1 MPAPAC
7 VSHHTHGATP
17 AVAAAFLGWMLD
29 AFDFFAVVFL
39 IGILARHF
47 AVSKTDI
54 VLTLTATLAMR
65 PLGAVLFGL
74 LADRYGRRRPLIAN
88 ILFFSLMEL
97 LCGFAP
103 NFAVFFVLRALYG
116 IGMGGEWGVG
126 ASLAMEAAPRRR
138 RGLFSGVLQSG
149 YPVGYL
155 LAALAARFVLPAWG
169 WRAMFFLGGLP
180 ALLALYVRW
189 RVPESE
195 AWQRN
200 RAPSAGAILRA
211 ALGNR
216 KRLAYLLL
224 LMTGMMFLSHGTQ
237 DLYPDF
243 LRVAHHLSAGVI
255 ANLAILYNLG
265 AIAGGIVFGLASEQW
280 GRRRGLLA
288 GMGLSLL
295 VIPLWAFG
303 GTVAALAVGSFLMQA
318 GVQGAWGIIPAHL
331 NELSPGA
338 ARGLLPGLAY
348 QLGILFAAPVGTVEF
363 ALGHRSGYAPA
374 MAGFILITLVFG
386 AVVVALGPERRG
398 VDFVAASPAVAR
410 GEPLADGPR

>member
-1 MPAPAC
+1 MSAPAS
-7 VSHHTHGATP
+7 VSHHTHRATP

-29 AFDFFAVVFL
+29 AFDFFTVVFL
-39 IGILARHF
+39 IGILARRF
-47 AVSKTDI
+47 AVSTTDI
-54 VLTLTATLAMR
+54 VLTLTATLALR
-65 PLGAVLFGL
+65 PLGAVLFGM

-103 NFAVFFVLRALYG
+103 SFAVFFLLRALYG

-149 YPVGYL
+149 YPIGYL
-155 LAALAARFVLPAWG
+155 LAALAARFVLPVWG
-169 WRAMFFLGGLP
+169 WRAMFFLGGVP

-200 RAPSAGAILRA
+200 RAPTARTIVRA
-211 ALGNR
+211 ALGNG

-243 LRVAHHLSAGVI
+243 LRVAHHLSADVI
-255 ANLAILYNLG
+255 ANLAILYNVG
-265 AIAGGIVFGLASEQW
+265 AVAGGIAFGMASERW
-280 GRRRGLLA
+280 GRRRGMLA

-303 GTVAALAVGSFLMQA
+303 GTVAALAAGSFLMQA

-363 ALGHRSGYAPA
+363 ALGHQWGYAQA
-374 MAGFILITLVFG
+374 MAGFILITLVLG

-398 VDFVAASPAVAR
+398 VDFSRQV
-410 GEPLADGPR
+410 GEAPER